1 MGKQNK
7 GFSKCKYKRALAE
20 RKLYHVVG
28 VTTLRNLKMMIRKD
42 IIQNFTVMVVDI
54 EISEKI
60 FGPDYST
67 LKVTT
72 TRKLLKVVVD
82 NFIEMPREIIDNG
95 QNLILWMDIKF
106 INQHEL
112 PTTMYKD
119 TRFCGF
125 FHLPINKGR
134 VIQGFRCI
142 SETLQQSSILC

>member
-1 MGKQNK
+1 
-7 GFSKCKYKRALAE
+7 
-20 RKLYHVVG
+20 
-28 VTTLRNLKMMIRKD
+28 MMIRKD

-95 QNLILWMDIKF
+95 QNLIL
-106 INQHEL
+106 
-112 PTTMYKD
+112 
-119 TRFCGF
+119 
-125 FHLPINKGR
+125 
-134 VIQGFRCI
+134 
-142 SETLQQSSILC
+142 